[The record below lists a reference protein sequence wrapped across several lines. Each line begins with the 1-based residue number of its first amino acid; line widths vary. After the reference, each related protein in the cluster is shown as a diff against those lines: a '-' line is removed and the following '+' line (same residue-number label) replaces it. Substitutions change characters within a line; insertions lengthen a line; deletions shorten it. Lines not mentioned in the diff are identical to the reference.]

1 MSQRTAAVI
10 ALALGLG
17 LLAGAGQFARNARQ
31 LTTVGERVPG
41 TVMDFQR
48 RSSKGGSSEYPV
60 IEFTTTTGDTRH
72 FTTSG
77 AGDYARGEKVE
88 VLYHPP
94 IRTAP
99 RWMPSWSCGW
109 GLSPWAASVCC
120 AWPPASADSSS
131 RAPSPDT
138 NGIGIESALQ
148 VAAGSAISSRFLGV
162 MSTGIVW
169 VKTR

>member
-60 IEFTTTTGDTRH
+60 IEFTTPAGETRR

-77 AGDYARGEKVE
+77 AGDYIRGEKVE
-88 VLYHPP
+88 VLYHPADP
-94 IRTAP
+94 DSAKVDAFLELWR
-99 RWMPSWSCGW
+99 

-162 MSTGIVW
+162 MSPGIVW